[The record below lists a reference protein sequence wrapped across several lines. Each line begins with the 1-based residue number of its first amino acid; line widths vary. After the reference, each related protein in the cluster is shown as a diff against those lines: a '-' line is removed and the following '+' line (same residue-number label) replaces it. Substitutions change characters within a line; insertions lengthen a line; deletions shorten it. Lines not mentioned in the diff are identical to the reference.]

1 MQELSCFY
9 TTFSIVAVLL
19 TYKVK
24 ELRQTNIEKLLL
36 TLYHLFP
43 GSMQLILAWSANDDE
58 VDYAQVPRIKPEAE
72 GCYEP
77 HRGKRMEK

>member
-1 MQELSCFY
+1 
-9 TTFSIVAVLL
+9 
-19 TYKVK
+19 
-24 ELRQTNIEKLLL
+24 
-36 TLYHLFP
+36 
-43 GSMQLILAWSANDDE
+43 MQLILAWSANDDE